1 MPLILSLPIYIF
13 LFAFFGFI
21 AIFLI
26 FIFIGLYRL
35 FETASLTLTSLAVTI
50 LVFTVSSLSFFITW
64 YLLQDINWQ
73 TQITIFDSS
82 WITHL
87 FTFN

>member
-1 MPLILSLPIYIF
+1 MPLILSLPLYIF
-13 LFAFFGFI
+13 LFAFFGFLF
-21 AIFLI
+21 IFLI

-35 FETASLTLTSLAVTI
+35 FETASLTFTSFLTTIFVLIVSVLSL
-50 LVFTVSSLSFFITW
+50 FIVW
-64 YLLQDINWQ
+64 YLLQDVNWQ
-73 TQITIFDSS
+73 NQITIFDSS